1 MVLISLSPS
10 PFLPKDAMTNNQI
23 RESEETVLQVIH
35 ANDLVFAKESP
46 LSLAK
51 EIQGLRAV
59 FDEVPHTHTL
69 ASFPCHIQMGSG
81 NEATPCAHEYYMHAG
96 EMWCPSLPPKESSS
110 SPHAKV
116 TVAGN

>member
-10 PFLPKDAMTNNQI
+10 PFLSKDAMTNNQI
-23 RESEETVLQVIH
+23 HESEEAVLQVIR

-59 FDEVPHTHTL
+59 FDEVPHTHT
-69 ASFPCHIQMGSG
+69 
-81 NEATPCAHEYYMHAG
+81 
-96 EMWCPSLPPKESSS
+96 SLVPM
-110 SPHAKV
+110 PHPNGIWERGY
-116 TVAGN
+116 TMCT

>member
-1 MVLISLSPS
+1 
-10 PFLPKDAMTNNQI
+10 MTNNQI
-23 RESEETVLQVIH
+23 RESEETVLQVIR

-59 FDEVPHTHTL
+59 FDEVPHIHTL

-81 NEATPCAHEYYMHAG
+81 NEATPCDMNITCMLVKCGALHFHPRRAPRHHM
-96 EMWCPSLPPKESSS
+96 LK
-110 SPHAKV
+110 
-116 TVAGN
+116 

>member
-23 RESEETVLQVIH
+23 RESEETVLQVIR

-51 EIQGLRAV
+51 EVQGLRAV

-69 ASFPCHIQMGSG
+69 ASFPCHI
-81 NEATPCAHEYYMHAG
+81 
-96 EMWCPSLPPKESSS
+96 
-110 SPHAKV
+110 
-116 TVAGN
+116 